1 MPPRCAAPR
10 APRPTPLARLSQ
22 CDAPR
27 SRLRFCLGSPFFP
40 LLRLQ
45 ASLMAEVDAK
55 TRDAAAARSV
65 GAKVQARLAAAEH
78 EVSLLEVQKLE
89 MEQAAVVAEGM
100 LRERDLALHK
110 VHPVGARCCCRERPP
125 CAASRHTPMPPYR
138 LTPYS
143 SRCSYRWT
151 FATAPS
157 RCL

>member
-1 MPPRCAAPR
+1 M
-10 APRPTPLARLSQ
+10 
-22 CDAPR
+22 
-27 SRLRFCLGSPFFP
+27 
-40 LLRLQ
+40 RLQ

-110 VHPVGARCCCRERPP
+110 VHPVGACVGSRLPGANGARCCCRERPP